1 MRRRPRRRR
10 RRRSIAAGNGAELT
24 NGDKGGRRCRSPHL
38 LFAALVL
45 AVPAAPAMAAPQ
57 AAVTEDAVALAVR
70 QHAGGWMARVYRER
84 GWRPLWVKGNRIGPA
99 ATALLDHLDTADRDG
114 LRPRDTRRLRSVIG
128 DASTPEEVA
137 RAELALSDAF
147 VAYVRDQ
154 RKPRNDRTDWA
165 DKRLKAKRPDKEVVL
180 RAAFF
185 PKDFAAYVRN
195 MGWMSPQYVRL
206 RALMPMAGD
215 SAAKPRLVRNL
226 DRARLLPG
234 PWTRHVLV
242 DASSGRLWYYE
253 AGRQVG
259 TMRVVVGAKETQ
271 TPLLAGTLQ
280 WAILNPYWN
289 VPTYLAKKS
298 VAPKVLAGRS
308 LASLR
313 MEALSDWSPA
323 AQKIPASAVDW
334 QAVAAGTR
342 EVRLRE
348 LPGAGNSMGRVKFL
362 FPNDEGIYLHDTNER
377 DLLKPA
383 DRHFSN
389 GCIRLADAPALARW
403 LMGKPLSVRGLPPEQ
418 AVALPVPVPVYLTYL
433 TVSDDEKR
441 LAFRDDIYGRDG

>member
-1 MRRRPRRRR
+1 M
-10 RRRSIAAGNGAELT
+10 
-24 NGDKGGRRCRSPHL
+24 
-38 LFAALVL
+38 LFAALAL
-45 AVPAAPAMAAPQ
+45 AVPAAPAMAAPPVSV
-57 AAVTEDAVALAVR
+57 AEDGVALALR
-70 QHAGGWMARVYRER
+70 QQAGGWMARVYGER
-84 GWRPLWVKGNRIGPA
+84 GWRPLWARGGRIGPA
-99 ATALLDHLDTADRDG
+99 AMLLLDALDTADRDG
-114 LRPRDTRRLRSVIG
+114 LKPRDTRKLRQTI
-128 DASTPEEVA
+128 DRAATPQEVA
-137 RAELALSDAF
+137 HAELALSDAF

-154 RKPRNDRTDWA
+154 RKPRNDRTEWA
-165 DKRLKAKRPDKEVVL
+165 DKKLKARRPDKDVVL

-185 PKDFAAYVRN
+185 PKDFAAYVRD
-195 MGWMSPQYVRL
+195 MGWMSPQYVHL
-206 RALMPMAGD
+206 RSLMPRAVDGEQR
-215 SAAKPRLVRNL
+215 ARLVRNL

-298 VAPKVLAGRS
+298 VAPKVLGGRS

-313 MEALSDWSPA
+313 MEALSDWTPA
-323 AQKIPASAVDW
+323 ARKIPASAVDW

-433 TVSDDEKR
+433 TVSDDDKR
-441 LAFRDDIYGRDG
+441 LAFRADIYGRDS